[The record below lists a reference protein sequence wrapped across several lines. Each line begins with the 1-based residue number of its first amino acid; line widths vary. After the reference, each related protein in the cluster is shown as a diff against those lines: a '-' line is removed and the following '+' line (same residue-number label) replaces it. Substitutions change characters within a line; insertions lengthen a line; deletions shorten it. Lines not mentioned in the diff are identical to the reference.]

1 MSELNVKYQLGTKEN
16 EAFLAD
22 VREGL
27 FSFGHNFP
35 APGGSSY
42 YLGDDGTP
50 WKDRNR
56 ETWITSRMAH
66 VYSLASFL
74 GHPGSKEL
82 AAAAIKGLRGE
93 LHDTANGG
101 WYAGLTADGNI
112 LPNKQCY
119 AHAFVILAASS
130 RASLQTFPVQK
141 SC

>member
-16 EAFLAD
+16 EAFWLMSEKDCFLSAII
-22 VREGL
+22 
-27 FSFGHNFP
+27 SP

-82 AAAAIKGLRGE
+82 AAAAIKASARR
-93 LHDTANGG
+93 TA
-101 WYAGLTADGNI
+101 
-112 LPNKQCY
+112 
-119 AHAFVILAASS
+119 
-130 RASLQTFPVQK
+130 
-141 SC
+141 

>member
-74 GHPGSKEL
+74 G
-82 AAAAIKGLRGE
+82 
-93 LHDTANGG
+93 
-101 WYAGLTADGNI
+101 
-112 LPNKQCY
+112 
-119 AHAFVILAASS
+119 SS
-130 RASLQTFPVQK
+130 RQQRACCSSDQRSARRTA
-141 SC
+141 

>member
-66 VYSLASFL
+66 VYLSLI
-74 GHPGSKEL
+74 H
-82 AAAAIKGLRGE
+82 I
-93 LHDTANGG
+93 
-101 WYAGLTADGNI
+101 
-112 LPNKQCY
+112 
-119 AHAFVILAASS
+119 
-130 RASLQTFPVQK
+130 
-141 SC
+141 

>member
-93 LHDTANGG
+93 PGAQRKKT
-101 WYAGLTADGNI
+101 
-112 LPNKQCY
+112 Q
-119 AHAFVILAASS
+119 
-130 RASLQTFPVQK
+130 SL
-141 SC
+141 SICRLL

>member
-119 AHAFVILAASS
+119 AHAS
-130 RASLQTFPVQK
+130 
-141 SC
+141 